1 MSLATISVANVNGLL
16 RDLSGEKHSNIAH
29 IDPNKTYTWY
39 SGIWHG
45 MFFIPNFIRSCI
57 GDALYKANEYTTAYN
72 VWWWITTVG
81 AVGSTV
87 FGYWGNRRSGY

>member
-1 MSLATISVANVNGLL
+1 MGCTRIFVFIFLSCFIGWLL
-16 RDLSGEKHSNIAH
+16 CD

-45 MFFIPNFIRSCI
+45 MFFIPNFIRS
-57 GDALYKANEYTTAYN
+57 
-72 VWWWITTVG
+72 WWITTVG

>member
-1 MSLATISVANVNGLL
+1 MGCTRIFVFIFVSCFIGWLL
-16 RDLSGEKHSNIAH
+16 CDIE
-29 IDPNKTYTWY
+29 PNKTYTWY

>member
-1 MSLATISVANVNGLL
+1 MGCTRIFVFIFLSCFIGWLL
-16 RDLSGEKHSNIAH
+16 CDIG
-29 IDPNKTYTWY
+29 PNKTYTWY

-81 AVGSTV
+81 AVSSTV
-87 FGYWGNRRSGY
+87 FRY

>member
-1 MSLATISVANVNGLL
+1 MGCTRIFVFIFLSCFIGWLL
-16 RDLSGEKHSNIAH
+16 CD

-57 GDALYKANEYTTAYN
+57 GDALYKANEYTTAYI

-81 AVGSTV
+81 AVCSTV

>member
-1 MSLATISVANVNGLL
+1 VAQALINNVKYSVAEL
-16 RDLSGEKHSNIAH
+16 R
-29 IDPNKTYTWY
+29 NKTYTWY